1 MNITYISISC
11 LLLVLDFKEKI
22 NQTFNSYYLEMKE
35 KKKTDYITR
44 PDIPQVRT
52 YRDYKDNKRHRI
64 WFDSKW
70 IIKEEILEEEDTY
83 LHS

>member
-1 MNITYISISC
+1 
-11 LLLVLDFKEKI
+11 
-22 NQTFNSYYLEMKE
+22 MKE
-35 KKKTDYITR
+35 KKKTEYIAR

-52 YRDYKDNKRHRI
+52 YRDYRDNKRHRI

>member
-1 MNITYISISC
+1 MLENY
-11 LLLVLDFKEKI
+11 
-22 NQTFNSYYLEMKE
+22 NQTFILFTYGMKKE
-35 KKKTDYITR
+35 KKAEYITR